1 MTKPSLSNRVGVSRS
16 SAKGR
21 RVWLYLGIAAAL
33 ILLIV
38 NVIVVLGFVRHGHDF
53 DDDYRTNT

>member
-1 MTKPSLSNRVGVSRS
+1 
-16 SAKGR
+16 
-21 RVWLYLGIAAAL
+21 VWLYLGIAGAL